1 MGREGAASNRA
12 QDLRSEVMD
21 GGGIN
26 WSLITIVGPLLLAL
40 VVLWAMLKNRKSSRG
55 EIDRTEQ
62 ATHDLYKKEDAAHR
76 DDNTM
81 GT

>member
-1 MGREGAASNRA
+1 
-12 QDLRSEVMD
+12 MD

-40 VVLWAMLKNRKSSRG
+40 VVLWALLKNRKSSRSDI
-55 EIDRTEQ
+55 ERTEQ
-62 ATHDLYKKEDAAHR
+62 ATRDLYKKEDAAHR

>member
-1 MGREGAASNRA
+1 
-12 QDLRSEVMD
+12 MD

-55 EIDRTEQ
+55 EIERTEQ
-62 ATHDLYKKEDAAHR
+62 ATRDLYKKEDAAHR

>member
-1 MGREGAASNRA
+1 
-12 QDLRSEVMD
+12 MD

-40 VVLWAMLKNRKSSRG
+40 VVLWALLKNRKSSRG
-55 EIDRTEQ
+55 EIERTEE
-62 ATHDLYKKEDAAHR
+62 ATRDLYKKEDAAHR